1 MKKDERKK
9 DDEMDK
15 DEMKASAE
23 LPRSIESHFN
33 CTVTSDLCDLNF
45 AN

>member
-9 DDEMDK
+9 DDEM
-15 DEMKASAE
+15 KASSE

-33 CTVTSDLCDLNF
+33 YTVTSDLCDF
-45 AN
+45 TYY